1 MKLHVFAPAPN
12 GAKVRLYLAEKA
24 RAGCPIEIEEV
35 SVNLIEGEQKSEAF
49 LEKNPLGKIPVLEL
63 DDGRF
68 ISESLPIIEYMEDVH
83 PTPSLWG
90 DDPEARAYARQIER
104 IADQGGLIA
113 IGMEVHATDSSIGLP
128 PNPPV
133 AEDARERQVAGL
145 GYLENV
151 LADGRP
157 FLAGDRVTVADCTL
171 QAGLAFGRFRGI
183 DPLPDHPRLRAWHE
197 AFGERETTTGVILF

>member
-24 RAGCPIEIEEV
+24 QAGCPIVIEEV
-35 SVNLIEGEQKSEAF
+35 NVSLIDGEQKSEAF
-49 LEKNPLGKIPVLEL
+49 LEKNPLGRIPVLEL

-113 IGMEVHATDSSIGLP
+113 IAQEVHATNSPIGFP
-128 PNPPV
+128 PNPAV
-133 AEDARERQVAGL
+133 AENARERQATGL
-145 GYLENV
+145 GYLEDV

-171 QAGLAFGRFRGI
+171 QGGLAFGRFRGI
-183 DPLPDHPRLRAWHE
+183 DPLPSYPRLRAWHE
-197 AFGERETTTGVILF
+197 AFGERKTTEGVIFF